1 MYTLMEMLAK
11 MAYAFGVEGAG
22 SPSLWGSY
30 EMAVPET
37 PTVEDEDRT

>member
-22 SPSLWGSY
+22 SPSYWGNY
-30 EMAVPET
+30 EMKVPEI
-37 PTVEDEDRT
+37 PTGEDEDHT